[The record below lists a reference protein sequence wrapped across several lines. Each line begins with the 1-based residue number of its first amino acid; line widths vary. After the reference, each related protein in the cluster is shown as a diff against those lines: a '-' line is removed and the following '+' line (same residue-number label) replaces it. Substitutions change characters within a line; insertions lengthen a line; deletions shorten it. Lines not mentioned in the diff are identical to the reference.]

1 MRARAAAPIL
11 QTAHAPPPVL
21 PCGFL
26 CGAFRFDHYGRE
38 SGYMNV
44 NVGIDIGSTTVKIV
58 AVRDGE
64 IIHKHYERHYSKVR
78 EKAVELLQNAR
89 AVIGPDDTLRC
100 AITGS
105 AGLGV
110 AKAADIDFVQEV
122 FATRKAVGVHVPQ
135 ADVVIELGG
144 EDAKIVF
151 LTGQLEERMNGSC
164 AGGTGAFID
173 QMAVLLDV
181 TPAELDELA
190 LHAERI
196 YTIASRCGV
205 FAKSD
210 IQPLLNEGARKEDV
224 AASIFQAV
232 VGQTVAGLAQGREI
246 KGDVLFLGGPLF
258 FFKGL
263 QQRFQQTLGLDDA
276 HAHFPA
282 LAPYAIAAGAAEYA
296 ADTQKTYSVDSLLAA
311 LERAADAPVVANYLP
326 PLFENEQQFEQFK
339 HRHGVHDVMT
349 QNVTMYTGDAYLG
362 IDCGSTTTKLVLIGE
377 DHQILFHHYQ
387 SNKGNP
393 ADVIREQLTKL
404 YELCGDRVHIVSS
417 AVTGYGEALIQHAF
431 GVDFGLVETVAHFR
445 AARHFCPDVDF
456 IIDIGGQD
464 IKCFKIRNKC
474 IDNISLNEACSSG
487 CGSFIETF
495 ARSMGYS
502 IEEFCKLGLF
512 AEHPIDLGSRCTV
525 FMNSSVKQAQKD
537 GAGID
542 AISAGLS
549 VSVVKNALY
558 KVIRAHSPD
567 DLGEHIVV
575 QGGTFLNDAILR
587 SFEQE
592 IGRNVTRPAISGLMG
607 AYGAALH
614 AKDNRPAKTTL
625 IGPDV
630 LAHFQHTVKSARCG
644 LCENHCSLTINDFGG
659 GRRFISGNRC
669 ERPLG
674 GAKKADLPN
683 LYKWKLEKLR
693 SYGEASPVPAPL
705 GTVGLPFGL
714 NFYELT
720 PFWTTFLRALG
731 FGPVLSDVSTRDMY
745 MQGQHS
751 IPSDTVCYPAKLMH
765 GHIENL
771 LEKGV
776 DAIFYPC
783 MTYNLDEGRATN
795 CYNCPVVAY
804 YPELLHANVAALADC
819 DFMMPYFELTDR
831 KRFVQHAAKYF
842 CGKYPQLKKRQIAEA
857 ADAAYQAQADY
868 YAAVRAEGQKAI
880 AYADTHGLD
889 IAVIAGRPYHVDPE
903 INHGIDQ
910 LIASFGLVIVS
921 EDAVWQLAEAPE
933 VHVLNQWTYHSRM
946 YGAAKYVTKKENA
959 QLIQLVSFG
968 CGIDAITTDEVRAI
982 CENGGKIYTQ
992 LKIDEISNLG
1002 AAKIRIRSMLA
1013 AVEEGR
1019 KLAEQQQND
1028 SEYAG

>member
-1 MRARAAAPIL
+1 M
-11 QTAHAPPPVL
+11 
-21 PCGFL
+21 
-26 CGAFRFDHYGRE
+26 
-38 SGYMNV
+38 SV

-58 AVRDGE
+58 VVRDGE
-64 IIHKHYERHYSKVR
+64 IIHKHYERHFSKVR
-78 EKAVELLQNAR
+78 EKAVDLVQNAR
-89 AVIGPDDTLRC
+89 ALIGADATLRC

-122 FATRKAVGVHVPQ
+122 FATRKAVGVHVPA

-151 LTGQLEERMNGSC
+151 LSGQLEERMNGSC

-181 TPAELDELA
+181 TPTELDQLA
-190 LHAERI
+190 QGAERI

-232 VGQTVAGLAQGREI
+232 VNQTVAGLAQGREI

-263 QQRFQQTLGLDDA
+263 QKRFQDTLQLDDE
-276 HAHFPA
+276 HAHFPD

-296 ADTQKTYSVDSLLAA
+296 ADTQKTYTVDSLLEA
-311 LERAADAPVVANYLP
+311 LEQAASAPVVANYLP
-326 PLFENEQQFEQFK
+326 PLFESEEQYQEFQ

-349 QNVTMYTGDAYLG
+349 QNVTMYEGDAYLG

-393 ADVIREQLTKL
+393 ADVIREQLTRL

-417 AVTGYGEALIQHAF
+417 AVTGYGEALIQNAF

-512 AEHPIDLGSRCTV
+512 AKHPIDLGSRCTV

-567 DLGEHIVV
+567 DLGQHIVV

-614 AKDNRPAKTTL
+614 AKDNRPEKTNL
-625 IGPDV
+625 IGPEV
-630 LAHFQHTVKSARCG
+630 LAGFAHTVRTTRCG
-644 LCENHCSLTINDFGG
+644 LCENHCNLTINDFGG

-674 GAKKADLPN
+674 GVKKTELPN
-683 LYKWKLEKLR
+683 LYKWKLEKLK
-693 SYGEASPVPAPL
+693 SYGEPSGKPMPN
-705 GTVGLPFGL
+705 GTIGLPFGL
-714 NFYELT
+714 NYYELL

-731 FGPVLSDVSTRDMY
+731 FETVLSDVSTRDMY

-776 DAIFYPC
+776 TSIFYPC

-804 YPELLHANVAALADC
+804 YPELLKANVAALADF
-819 DFMMPYFELTDR
+819 DFMMPYFELADP
-831 KRFVQHAAKYF
+831 KRFGQHAAKYF
-842 CGKYPQLKKRQIAEA
+842 CGKYPQLKKKQVLAA
-857 ADAAYQAQADY
+857 ADAAYQELGNY
-868 YAAVRAEGQKAI
+868 YAEVRAEGQKAI

-921 EDAVWQLAEAPE
+921 EDAVWQLTEAPA

-968 CGIDAITTDEVRAI
+968 CGIDAITTDEMRAI
-982 CENGGKIYTQ
+982 CENGGKLYTQ

-1002 AAKIRIRSMLA
+1002 AAKIRVRSMLA

-1019 KLAEQQQND
+1019 KLAKQQQHND
-1028 SEYAG
+1028 

>member
-1 MRARAAAPIL
+1 MGENQDIM
-11 QTAHAPPPVL
+11 
-21 PCGFL
+21 
-26 CGAFRFDHYGRE
+26 
-38 SGYMNV
+38 SV

-58 AVRDGE
+58 VVRDGE
-64 IIHKHYERHYSKVR
+64 IIHKHYERHFSKVR
-78 EKAVELLQNAR
+78 EKAVELVQNAR
-89 AVIGPDDTLRC
+89 ALIGADATLRC

-122 FATRKAVGVHVPQ
+122 FATRKAVGVHVPA

-151 LTGQLEERMNGSC
+151 LSGQLEERMNGSC

-181 TPAELDELA
+181 TPTELDHLA
-190 LHAERI
+190 QGAERI

-232 VGQTVAGLAQGREI
+232 VNQTVAGLAQGREI

-263 QQRFQQTLGLDDA
+263 QKRFQETLQLDDE
-276 HAHFPA
+276 HAHFPD

-296 ADTQKTYSVDSLLAA
+296 ADTQKTYTVDSLLEA
-311 LERAADAPVVANYLP
+311 LEQAASAPVVANYLP
-326 PLFENEQQFEQFK
+326 PLFESEEQYQEFQ

-349 QNVTMYTGDAYLG
+349 QNVTMYEGDAYLG

-393 ADVIREQLTKL
+393 ADVIREQLTRL

-417 AVTGYGEALIQHAF
+417 AVTGYGEALIQNAF

-512 AEHPIDLGSRCTV
+512 AGHPIDLGSRCTV

-567 DLGEHIVV
+567 DLGQHIVV

-592 IGRNVTRPAISGLMG
+592 IGRDVTRPAISGLMG

-614 AKDNRPAKTTL
+614 AKDNRPEQTNL
-625 IGPDV
+625 IGPEV
-630 LAHFQHTVKSARCG
+630 LAGFAHTVRTTRCG
-644 LCENHCSLTINDFGG
+644 LCENHCNLTINDFGG

-674 GAKKADLPN
+674 GVKKTELPN
-683 LYKWKLEKLR
+683 LYKWKLEKLK
-693 SYGEASPVPAPL
+693 SYGEPSGKPMPN
-705 GTVGLPFGL
+705 GTIGLPFGL
-714 NFYELT
+714 NYYELL

-731 FGPVLSDVSTRDMY
+731 FETVLSDVSTRDMY

-776 DAIFYPC
+776 TSIFYPC

-804 YPELLHANVAALADC
+804 YPELLKANVAALADF
-819 DFMMPYFELTDR
+819 DFMMPYFELADP
-831 KRFVQHAAKYF
+831 KRFGQYAAKYF
-842 CGKYPQLKKRQIAEA
+842 CGKYPQLKKKQVLAA
-857 ADAAYQAQADY
+857 ADAAYQELGNY
-868 YAAVRAEGQKAI
+868 YAQVRAEGQKAI

-921 EDAVWQLAEAPE
+921 EDAVWQLTEAPQ

-946 YGAAKYVTKKENA
+946 YGAAKYVTGKENA

-968 CGIDAITTDEVRAI
+968 CGIDAITTDEMRAI
-982 CENGGKIYTQ
+982 CENGGKLYTQ

-1002 AAKIRIRSMLA
+1002 AAKIRVRSMLA

-1019 KLAEQQQND
+1019 KLAKQQQHND
-1028 SEYAG
+1028 

>member
-1 MRARAAAPIL
+1 
-11 QTAHAPPPVL
+11 
-21 PCGFL
+21 
-26 CGAFRFDHYGRE
+26 
-38 SGYMNV
+38 MNV

-326 PLFENEQQFEQFK
+326 PLFENEQQYEQFK
-339 HRHGVHDVMT
+339 NRHGVHDVMT

-745 MQGQHS
+745 MQGQPS
-751 IPSDTVCYPAKLMH
+751 LPSDTVCYPAKLMH

-1019 KLAEQQQND
+1019 KLAEQQPND

>member
-1 MRARAAAPIL
+1 
-11 QTAHAPPPVL
+11 
-21 PCGFL
+21 
-26 CGAFRFDHYGRE
+26 
-38 SGYMNV
+38 MNV

-58 AVRDGE
+58 VVRDGK
-64 IIHKHYERHYSKVR
+64 IIHKHYERHFSKVR
-78 EKAVELLQNAR
+78 EKAVELVRNAR
-89 AVIGPDDTLRC
+89 ELIGADATLRC

-122 FATRKAVGVHVPQ
+122 FATRKAVGVHVPA

-181 TPAELDELA
+181 TPTELDQLA
-190 LHAERI
+190 QGAERI

-232 VGQTVAGLAQGREI
+232 VNQTVAGLAQGREI

-263 QQRFQQTLGLDDA
+263 QKRFQETLALDDE
-276 HAHFPA
+276 HAHFPE

-296 ADTQKTYSVDSLLAA
+296 ADTQKTYTVDTLLEA
-311 LERAADAPVVANYLP
+311 LEHAAGAPVVANYLP
-326 PLFENEQQFEQFK
+326 PLFENEEQYQEFQ

-349 QNVTMYTGDAYLG
+349 QNVTMYEGDAYLG
-362 IDCGSTTTKLVLIGE
+362 IDCGSTTTKLVLIGD
-377 DHQILFHHYQ
+377 DHQILYHHYQ

-393 ADVIREQLTKL
+393 ADVIREQLTRL

-417 AVTGYGEALIQHAF
+417 AVTGYGEALIQNAF

-512 AEHPIDLGSRCTV
+512 AKHPIDLGSRCTV

-567 DLGEHIVV
+567 DLGQHIVV

-592 IGRNVTRPAISGLMG
+592 IGRDVTRPAISGLMG

-614 AKDNRPAKTTL
+614 AKDNRPEKTGL

-630 LAHFQHTVKSARCG
+630 LAGFAHTVRTTRCG
-644 LCENHCSLTINDFGG
+644 LCENHCNLTINDFGG

-674 GAKKADLPN
+674 GVKKTELPN
-683 LYKWKLEKLR
+683 LYKWKLEKLK
-693 SYGEASPVPAPL
+693 SYGEPSGKPAPL

-714 NFYELT
+714 NYYELL
-720 PFWTTFLRALG
+720 PFWTAFLRSLG
-731 FGPVLSDVSTRDMY
+731 FETVLSDVSTRDMY

-804 YPELLHANVAALADC
+804 YPELLKANVAALADF
-819 DFMMPYFELTDR
+819 DFMMPYFELADP
-831 KRFVQHAAKYF
+831 KRFVQQAAKYF
-842 CGKYPQLKKRQIAEA
+842 CGKYKQIKKKQVAEA
-857 ADAAYQAQADY
+857 AEAAYQELGDY
-868 YAAVRAEGQKAI
+868 YAQLRAEGQKAI

-921 EDAVWQLAEAPE
+921 EDAVWQLTEAPE

-968 CGIDAITTDEVRAI
+968 CGIDAITTDEMRAI
-982 CENGGKIYTQ
+982 CENGGKLYTQ

-1002 AAKIRIRSMLA
+1002 AAKIRVRSMLA

-1019 KLAEQQQND
+1019 KLAKQQHND
-1028 SEYAG
+1028 DE

>member
-1 MRARAAAPIL
+1 MGENQDIM
-11 QTAHAPPPVL
+11 
-21 PCGFL
+21 
-26 CGAFRFDHYGRE
+26 
-38 SGYMNV
+38 SV

-58 AVRDGE
+58 VVRDGE
-64 IIHKHYERHYSKVR
+64 IIHKHYERHFSKVR
-78 EKAVELLQNAR
+78 EKAVELVQNAR
-89 AVIGPDDTLRC
+89 ALIGADATLRC

-122 FATRKAVGVHVPQ
+122 FATRKAVGVHVPA

-151 LTGQLEERMNGSC
+151 LSGQLEERMNGSC

-181 TPAELDELA
+181 TPTELDQLA
-190 LHAERI
+190 QGAERI

-232 VGQTVAGLAQGREI
+232 VNQTVAGLAQGREI

-263 QQRFQQTLGLDDA
+263 QKRFQETLQLDDE
-276 HAHFPA
+276 HAHFPD

-296 ADTQKTYSVDSLLAA
+296 ADTQKTYTVDSLLEA
-311 LERAADAPVVANYLP
+311 LEQAASAPVVANYLP
-326 PLFENEQQFEQFK
+326 PLFESEEQYQEFQ

-349 QNVTMYTGDAYLG
+349 QNVTMYEGDAYLG

-393 ADVIREQLTKL
+393 ADVIREQLTRL

-417 AVTGYGEALIQHAF
+417 AVTGYGEALIQNAF

-512 AEHPIDLGSRCTV
+512 AGHPIDLGSRCTV

-567 DLGEHIVV
+567 DLGQHIVV

-614 AKDNRPAKTTL
+614 AKDNRPEKTNL
-625 IGPDV
+625 IGPEV
-630 LAHFQHTVKSARCG
+630 LAGFAHTVRTTRCG
-644 LCENHCSLTINDFGG
+644 LCENHCNLTINDFGG

-674 GAKKADLPN
+674 GVKKTELPN
-683 LYKWKLEKLR
+683 LYKWKLEKLK
-693 SYGEASPVPAPL
+693 SYGEPSGKPMPN
-705 GTVGLPFGL
+705 GTIGLPFGL
-714 NFYELT
+714 NYYELL

-731 FGPVLSDVSTRDMY
+731 FETVLSDVSTRDMY

-776 DAIFYPC
+776 TSIFYPC

-804 YPELLHANVAALADC
+804 YPELLKANVAALADF
-819 DFMMPYFELTDR
+819 DFMMPYFELADP
-831 KRFVQHAAKYF
+831 KRFGQHAAKYF
-842 CGKYPQLKKRQIAEA
+842 CGKYPQLKKKQVLAA
-857 ADAAYQAQADY
+857 ADAAYQELGNY
-868 YAAVRAEGQKAI
+868 YAEVRAEGQKAI

-921 EDAVWQLAEAPE
+921 EDAVWQLTEAPA

-968 CGIDAITTDEVRAI
+968 CGIDAITTDEMRAI
-982 CENGGKIYTQ
+982 CENGGKLYTQ

-1002 AAKIRIRSMLA
+1002 AAKIRVRSMLA

-1019 KLAEQQQND
+1019 KLAKQQQHND
-1028 SEYAG
+1028 

>member
-1 MRARAAAPIL
+1 
-11 QTAHAPPPVL
+11 
-21 PCGFL
+21 
-26 CGAFRFDHYGRE
+26 
-38 SGYMNV
+38 MNV
-44 NVGIDIGSTTVKIV
+44 NIGIDIGSTTVKIV
-58 AVRDGE
+58 VVRDGE
-64 IIHKHYERHYSKVR
+64 IIHKHYERHFSKVR
-78 EKAVELLQNAR
+78 EKAVELVENAR
-89 AVIGPDDTLRC
+89 AVIGEDASIRC

-110 AKAADIDFVQEV
+110 AKASGVDFVQEV
-122 FATRKAVGVHVPQ
+122 FATRKAVGVHVPR
-135 ADVVIELGG
+135 ADAVIELGG

-173 QMAVLLDV
+173 QMAILLDV
-181 TPAELDELA
+181 TPAELDQLA
-190 LHAERI
+190 QGAERI

-232 VGQTVAGLAQGREI
+232 VNQTIAGLAQGREI

-258 FFKGL
+258 FFKCL
-263 QQRFQQTLGLDDA
+263 QKQFQKTLKLDDE

-296 ADTQKTYSVDSLLAA
+296 RDTQPVYTVDSLLKA
-311 LERAADAPVVANYLP
+311 LRRAAAAPLVANFLP
-326 PLFENEQQFEQFK
+326 PLFKDEQEYEDFK
-339 HRHGVHDVMT
+339 RRHSAHDVMT
-349 QNVTMYTGDAYLG
+349 ENVTVYEGDAYLG

-377 DHQILFHHYQ
+377 DDQILFHHYQ

-417 AVTGYGEALIQHAF
+417 AVTGYGEALIQNAF

-445 AARHFCPDVDF
+445 AARHFNPDVDF

-502 IEEFCKLGLF
+502 IEEFCKVGLF

-567 DLGEHIVV
+567 DLGKHIVV

-592 IGRNVTRPAISGLMG
+592 IGRDVTRPAISGLMG

-614 AKDNRPAKTTL
+614 AKDNRRETTTL

-630 LAHFQHTVKSARCG
+630 LAGFEHKVRTTRCG
-644 LCENHCSLTINDFGG
+644 LCENHCSLTINEFGG

-674 GAKKADLPN
+674 GTKKTDLPN
-683 LYKWKLEKLR
+683 VYKWKLERLKK
-693 SYGEASPVPAPL
+693 YGEPSGNPNPIA
-705 GTVGLPFGL
+705 TIGLPFGL
-714 NFYELT
+714 NFFELL
-720 PFWTTFLRALG
+720 PFWTTLLRRMG
-731 FGPVLSDVSTRDMY
+731 FETVLSDVSTRDMY

-783 MTYNLDEGRATN
+783 MTYNVDEGRATN

-804 YPELLHANVAALADC
+804 YPELLQANVAALQEH
-819 DFMMPYFELTDR
+819 DFMMPYFELADR
-831 KRFVQHAAKYF
+831 KRFRGQAVRFF
-842 CGKYPQLKKRQIAEA
+842 CGKYPQIRKKTVAEA
-857 ADAAYQAQADY
+857 CDAAYQAMDEY
-868 YAAVRAEGQKAI
+868 YAAVRAEGRKAI
-880 AYADTHGLD
+880 AYADEHGLD

-910 LIASFGLVIVS
+910 LIASFGMVIVS
-921 EDAVWQLAEAPE
+921 EDAVWQLAEEPS

-946 YGAAKYVTKKENA
+946 YGAAKYVTGKENA

-968 CGIDAITTDEVRAI
+968 CGIDAITTDEMRAI

-1019 KLAEQQQND
+1019 KLAEHNNK
-1028 SEYAG
+1028 

>member
-1 MRARAAAPIL
+1 
-11 QTAHAPPPVL
+11 
-21 PCGFL
+21 
-26 CGAFRFDHYGRE
+26 
-38 SGYMNV
+38 MNV

-326 PLFENEQQFEQFK
+326 PLFENEQQYEEFK

-683 LYKWKLEKLR
+683 LYQWKLEKLR

>member
-1 MRARAAAPIL
+1 MSL
-11 QTAHAPPPVL
+11 VSL
-21 PCGFL
+21 
-26 CGAFRFDHYGRE
+26 
-38 SGYMNV
+38 
-44 NVGIDIGSTTVKIV
+44 GIDIGSTTVKLV
-58 AVRDGE
+58 AVRGKE
-64 IIHKHYERHYSKVR
+64 IVYKCYERHLSKVR
-78 EKAVELLQNAR
+78 EKACEMLR
-89 AVIGPDDTLRC
+89 AAAGVIGGDQLKV

-110 AKAADIDFVQEV
+110 AKASGVDFVQEV
-122 FATRKAVGVHVPQ
+122 YATRKAVGVHVPK

-173 QMAVLLDV
+173 QMAILLNV
-181 TPAELDELA
+181 TPAQLDELS
-190 LHAERI
+190 LEAERI

-232 VGQTVAGLAQGREI
+232 VNQTISGLAQGRAIE
-246 KGDVLFLGGPLF
+246 GDVLFLGGPLF
-258 FFKGL
+258 FFMGL
-263 QQRFQQTLGLDDA
+263 QRRFQETLGLDKA
-276 HAHFPA
+276 HAHFPE

-296 ADTQKTYSVDSLLAA
+296 KDTAKTYAFDELLDILEKAA
-311 LERAADAPVVANYLP
+311 GEPALSNYLD
-326 PLFENEQQFEQFK
+326 PLFTSQEEYRAFTR
-339 HRHGVHDVMT
+339 RHGQHDVMT
-349 QNVTMYTGDAYLG
+349 ENVTVYQGDAYLG
-362 IDCGSTTTKLVLIGE
+362 IDCGSTTTKLALIGE
-377 DHQILFHHYQ
+377 GGQILYHHYQ

-445 AARHFCPDVDF
+445 AARHFCPEVDF

-464 IKCFKIRNKC
+464 IKCFKIRNQC

-537 GAGID
+537 GAGIE

-549 VSVVKNALY
+549 MSVVKNALY

-567 DLGEHIVV
+567 DLGQNIVV

-592 IGRNVTRPAISGLMG
+592 IGREVTRPAISGLMG

-614 AKDNRPAKTTL
+614 AKDNRPAQTSL
-625 IGPDV
+625 IGPEA
-630 LAHFQHTVKSARCG
+630 LAGFEHTVKSARCG
-644 LCENHCSLTINDFGG
+644 LCENHCSLTINNFGG
-659 GRRFISGNRC
+659 GRRFVSGNRC

-674 GAKKADLPN
+674 GGKKTDLPN
-683 LYKWKLEKLR
+683 LYRWKLEKLR
-693 SYGEASPVPAPL
+693 SYGQPSGNPAPIA
-705 GTVGLPFGL
+705 TIGLPFGL
-714 NFYELT
+714 NFYELL
-720 PFWTTFLRALG
+720 PFWTTFLRSLG
-731 FGPVLSDVSTRDMY
+731 FETVLSDVSTREMY
-745 MQGQHS
+745 SKGQHS

-804 YPELLHANVAALADC
+804 YPELLAANVSALAGF
-819 DFMMPYFELTDR
+819 DFMMPYFELADH
-831 KRFVQHAAKYF
+831 KKFVQQAARYF
-842 CGKYPQLKKRQIAEA
+842 GGKYPQLKKKQIAA
-857 ADAAYQAQADY
+857 AAGAAYKELDSY
-868 YAAVRAEGQKAI
+868 YAQIRLAGQKAI
-880 AYADTHGLD
+880 AYADAHGLD
-889 IAVIAGRPYHVDPE
+889 IAVIAGRPYHADPE

-921 EDAVWQLAEAPE
+921 EDAVWQMTEAPD

-946 YGAAKYVTKKENA
+946 YGAAKYVTQKENA

-982 CENGGKIYTQ
+982 CERGGKIYTQ

-1019 KLAEQQQND
+1019 RLAKQPTTDQQ
-1028 SEYAG
+1028 SAG

>member
-1 MRARAAAPIL
+1 
-11 QTAHAPPPVL
+11 
-21 PCGFL
+21 
-26 CGAFRFDHYGRE
+26 
-38 SGYMNV
+38 MNV

-58 AVRDGE
+58 VVRDGE
-64 IIHKHYERHYSKVR
+64 IIHKHYERHFSKVR
-78 EKAVELLQNAR
+78 EKAVELVTNAR
-89 AVIGPDDTLRC
+89 SLIGEDAVIHC

-110 AKAADIDFVQEV
+110 AKASGIDFVQEV

-173 QMAVLLDV
+173 QMAILLDV
-181 TPAELDELA
+181 TPTELDELA
-190 LHAERI
+190 QGAERI

-232 VGQTVAGLAQGREI
+232 VNQTVAGLAGREI

-258 FFKGL
+258 FFKCL
-263 QQRFQQTLGLDDA
+263 QRQFQKTLQLDDD

-296 ADTQKTYSVDSLLAA
+296 KDTRSTYSVDSLLEA
-311 LERAADAPVVANYLP
+311 LEKAAAAPLVAQYLP
-326 PLFENEQQFEQFK
+326 PLFENDEQYQAFK
-339 HRHGVHDVMT
+339 RRHGVHDVMT
-349 QNVTMYTGDAYLG
+349 ENVTVYQGDAYLG

-417 AVTGYGEALIQHAF
+417 AVTGYGEALIQNAF

-512 AEHPIDLGSRCTV
+512 AQHPIDLGSRCTV

-567 DLGEHIVV
+567 DLGQHIVV

-592 IGRNVTRPAISGLMG
+592 IGRDVTRPAISGLMG

-625 IGPDV
+625 IGMDV
-630 LAHFQHTVKSARCG
+630 LSHFRHTVKSARCG
-644 LCENHCSLTINDFGG
+644 LCENHCSLTVNDFGG

-674 GAKKADLPN
+674 GTKKAELPN
-683 LYKWKLEKLR
+683 LYKWKLEKLK
-693 SYGEASPVPAPL
+693 SMGEPSGKPMPN
-705 GTVGLPFGL
+705 GTIGIPFGL
-714 NFYELT
+714 NMYELL

-731 FGPVLSDVSTRDMY
+731 FETVLSDVSTRDMY
-745 MQGQHS
+745 MRGQHS

-771 LEKGV
+771 LDKGV

-783 MTYNLDEGRATN
+783 MTYNIDEGRATN

-804 YPELLHANVAALADC
+804 YPELLKANVSALQDF
-819 DFMMPYFELTDR
+819 DFMMPYFELTEP
-831 KRFVQHAAKYF
+831 KRFVQQAVKYF
-842 CGKYPQLKKRQIAEA
+842 CGKYPRLKKKQVA
-857 ADAAYQAQADY
+857 AASQAAYQALADY
-868 YAAVRAEGQKAI
+868 YAQIRIEGQKAI

-910 LIASFGLVIVS
+910 LIASFNMVIVS
-921 EDAVWQLAEAPE
+921 EDAVWQLAKVPE

-946 YGAAKYVTKKENA
+946 YGAAKYVTRKENA

-968 CGIDAITTDEVRAI
+968 CGIDAITTDEMRAI
-982 CENGGKIYTQ
+982 CEDGGKIYTQ

-1019 KLAEQQQND
+1019 KLAEQQHI
-1028 SEYAG
+1028 S

>member
-1 MRARAAAPIL
+1 
-11 QTAHAPPPVL
+11 
-21 PCGFL
+21 
-26 CGAFRFDHYGRE
+26 
-38 SGYMNV
+38 MNV

-326 PLFENEQQFEQFK
+326 PLFENEQQYEQFK
-339 HRHGVHDVMT
+339 NRHGVHDVMT

-1019 KLAEQQQND
+1019 KLAEQQPND

>member
-1 MRARAAAPIL
+1 MDI
-11 QTAHAPPPVL
+11 QT
-21 PCGFL
+21 
-26 CGAFRFDHYGRE
+26 
-38 SGYMNV
+38 SKV
-44 NVGIDIGSTTVKIV
+44 NLGIDIGSTTVKIV
-58 AVRDGE
+58 AVRNGE
-64 IIHKHYERHYSKVR
+64 IIHKRYERHFSKVR
-78 EKAVELLQNAR
+78 EKAVELVRDAR
-89 AVIGPDDTLRC
+89 REIGENAVIHC
-100 AITGS
+100 AVTGS
-105 AGLGV
+105 AGLGM
-110 AKAADIDFVQEV
+110 AKAAGIDFVQEV
-122 FATRKAVGVHVPQ
+122 FATRKAVGVHVPN

-181 TPAELDELA
+181 TPAELDTLS
-190 LHAERI
+190 LDAERI

-210 IQPLLNEGARKEDV
+210 IQPLMNEGARREDI

-232 VGQTVAGLAQGREI
+232 VGQTLTGLAQGREI

-263 QQRFQQTLGLDDA
+263 QKQFQQTLGLDDA

-296 ADTQKTYSVDSLLAA
+296 GGTKPTYTVESLLAA
-311 LERAADAPVVANYLP
+311 LEKAADAPVIAQYLP
-326 PLFENEQQFEQFK
+326 PLFESQADYDEFRR
-339 HRHGVHDVMT
+339 RHSVHDVLT
-349 QNVTMYTGDAYLG
+349 QNVTVYEGDAYLG

-377 DHQILFHHYQ
+377 ENQILFHHYQ

-417 AVTGYGEALIQHAF
+417 AVTGYGEALIQNAF
-431 GVDFGLVETVAHFR
+431 GVDHGLVETVAHFR
-445 AARHFCPDVDF
+445 AARHFCPEVDF

-464 IKCFKIRNKC
+464 IKCFKIRNHC

-542 AISAGLS
+542 AISSGLS

-567 DLGEHIVV
+567 DLGQNIVV

-592 IGRNVTRPAISGLMG
+592 IGRNVTRPAIAGLMG

-614 AKDNRPAKTTL
+614 AKDNRPEQTGL
-625 IGPDV
+625 IGETV
-630 LAHFQHTVKSARCG
+630 LAGFSHAVKSVRCG

-674 GAKKADLPN
+674 RETAQELPN
-683 LYKWKLEKLR
+683 LYKWKFEKLKT
-693 SYGEASPVPAPL
+693 YAPVTEAPGEL
-705 GTVGLPFGL
+705 GRIGIPFGL
-714 NFYELT
+714 NFYELL
-720 PFWTTFLRALG
+720 PFWATFLRKLG
-731 FGPVLSDVSTRDMY
+731 FSVVLSDVSTRDMY
-745 MQGQHS
+745 QKGQHS
-751 IPSDTVCYPAKLMH
+751 IPSDTVCYPAKLIH

-771 LEKGV
+771 LDKGV

-804 YPELLHANVAALADC
+804 YPELLIANVARLRDA
-819 DFMMPYFELTDR
+819 DFMMPYFELTEE
-831 KRFVQHAAKYF
+831 KRFVQQAAKFF
-842 CGKYPQLKKRQIAEA
+842 CAKYPAIKKRRVQEAA
-857 ADAAYQAQADY
+857 ADAYQALADY
-868 YAAVRAEGQKAI
+868 YAYVRDEGQKAI
-880 AYADTHGLD
+880 AYADTHGLE
-889 IAVIAGRPYHVDPE
+889 IAVIAGRPYHIDPE
-903 INHGIDQ
+903 VSHGIDQ
-910 LIASFGLVIVS
+910 LIQSYQMVIVS

-946 YGAAKYVTKKENA
+946 YGAANYVTRKENA

-968 CGIDAITTDEVRAI
+968 CGIDAVTTDEVRAI
-982 CENGGKIYTQ
+982 VEGGGKIYTQ

-1002 AAKIRIRSMLA
+1002 AAKIRVRSMLA

-1019 KLAEQQQND
+1019 KLANER
-1028 SEYAG
+1028 SENL

>member
-1 MRARAAAPIL
+1 
-11 QTAHAPPPVL
+11 
-21 PCGFL
+21 
-26 CGAFRFDHYGRE
+26 
-38 SGYMNV
+38 MNV

-326 PLFENEQQFEQFK
+326 PLFENEQQYEEFK

-1019 KLAEQQQND
+1019 KLAEQQPND

>member
-1 MRARAAAPIL
+1 
-11 QTAHAPPPVL
+11 
-21 PCGFL
+21 
-26 CGAFRFDHYGRE
+26 
-38 SGYMNV
+38 MNV

-326 PLFENEQQFEQFK
+326 PLFENEQQYEQFK